1 MLHCFIV
8 LFCIMLIYGKIIQ
21 SYFFRLAEN
30 ANFPFYRHDISGVKI
45 YLLKLLYDK
54 MVLSHMINLNDFDYS
69 SIVLTSKQ
77 INLDN
82 GFAYY
87 YYFNQVK
94 TLNSIHIRRSDQL
107 LKRQCPKDYINLMD
121 IILTYLKPSF
131 YFKKSSS
138 GKDGRENCLLFA
150 RSQLEQMAVS
160 KQRKLSYPSLLWR
173 ERPQIETQ
181 LLFLFY
187 FSDILA
193 PEITNK

>member
-1 MLHCFIV
+1 
-8 LFCIMLIYGKIIQ
+8 MLIYGKIIQ

-94 TLNSIHIRRSDQL
+94 TLNSIHIRRSD
-107 LKRQCPKDYINLMD
+107 
-121 IILTYLKPSF
+121 
-131 YFKKSSS
+131 
-138 GKDGRENCLLFA
+138 
-150 RSQLEQMAVS
+150 
-160 KQRKLSYPSLLWR
+160 
-173 ERPQIETQ
+173 
-181 LLFLFY
+181 
-187 FSDILA
+187 
-193 PEITNK
+193 